1 MRTYQFD
8 KKGSEIQELLD
19 QIKNKTIYGNATKD
33 TAGLMSAEDK
43 GTLDT
48 LVDNVGENI
57 QQLNSLN
64 QAVSENTTAI
74 GTNTDNIATNTS
86 DISAL
91 KTTTGNL
98 GTRLDAAEETLDNI
112 FQLDANNFM
121 GIYDAAAS
129 LPAMTGAGWALV
141 GADLTALN
149 AYVYNIP
156 QAQWQQY
163 GNTTYDYSDYSGLAT
178 QVATIGSKLG
188 DLTSL
193 TTTSKASAVA
203 AINEVNRKASSIR
216 TVTASGFSIAD
227 DEGNIMMSVNEN
239 GLDVARLSNH
249 FMRLVAEERSTSG
262 DEDDD
267 IVKEYGLPML
277 DAARANVLEHNLDSR
292 FLNFAFITDT
302 HTEGTHQIFNLNAVK
317 NMKLFRIFCN
327 EKIVDFGIHCGDLY
341 TDYGTSREEAL
352 KLIDSSTQ
360 ILCDID
366 CPMFF
371 VKGNHDNNGKG
382 RYEADI
388 AHLDWEHETYYI
400 AKVSNY
406 GLTNA
411 SFSYVSVTEDTW
423 DGEST
428 LYVGSV
434 TKELNITKYQYYLLT
449 QKLADSEVTRSSTD
463 PYGAY
468 YYKDYDELG
477 IRIVALNFYD
487 REAQD
492 ATLGYWEA
500 GGLSTTQ
507 LTWLNN
513 VALNT
518 ENAVIVFSH
527 WYNAALVSALASF
540 SSNGGELIALIHGH
554 SHADQYDNSGGI
566 NNIGV
571 RNGFGIATEMAADQR
586 KSFAF
591 SVFTVDTDSKILY
604 ETRLGNGV
612 SRSFS
617 YDTPSQIS

>member
-1 MRTYQFD
+1 MANINIGGRLHSVATGNVVAGANEIVDDNNGKRQSEVNSETYTYVQSINNAL
-8 KKGSEIQELLD
+8 GSLSPTQEEALGISEKVNSNEAKLGYYVCETEGNVAAKAIAAPNY
-19 QIKNKTIYGNATKD
+19 QLSTGGAIKIKMNNLNTASDAT
-33 TAGLMSAEDK
+33 L
-43 GTLDT
+43 
-48 LVDNVGENI
+48 NVNSTGAKPLYYNGKRASTNNSWEQGEVI
-57 QQLNSLN
+57 E
-64 QAVSENTTAI
+64 AHYD
-74 GTNTDNIATNTS
+74 GTNWN
-86 DISAL
+86 
-91 KTTTGNL
+91 
-98 GTRLDAAEETLDNI
+98 AAGVGQINK
-112 FQLDANNFM
+112 QLTQ
-121 GIYDAAAS
+121 I
-129 LPAMTGAGWALV
+129 
-141 GADLTALN
+141 
-149 AYVYNIP
+149 
-156 QAQWQQY
+156 
-163 GNTTYDYSDYSGLAT
+163 GL
-178 QVATIGSKLG
+178 KLG

-193 TTTSKASAVA
+193 TTTSKTSAVA
-203 AINEVNRKASSIR
+203 AINEVNGKASAIR
-216 TVTASGFSIAD
+216 NVTASGFSIAD

-249 FMRLVAEERSTSG
+249 FMRLVAKERSTSG

-267 IVKEYGLPML
+267 IVKEYGLQML
-277 DAARANVLEHNLDSR
+277 DAARADVLEHNLDSR

-513 VALNT
+513 IALNT

-591 SVFTVDTDSKILY
+591 SVFTVDTDSKVLY